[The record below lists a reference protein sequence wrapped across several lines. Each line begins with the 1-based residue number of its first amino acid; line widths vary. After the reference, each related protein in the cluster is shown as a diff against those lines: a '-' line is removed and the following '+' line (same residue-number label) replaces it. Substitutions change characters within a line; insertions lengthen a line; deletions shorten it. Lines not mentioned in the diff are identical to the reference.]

1 MQKLI
6 NLKNQ
11 NKILKKNLTKANQ
24 AKTKTKNNMKIKEFE
39 NKQFEEI
46 IKIDE
51 TKTRK
56 KFSIVDNIYEK
67 INNFDRKVF
76 VDFWCLFKTIFM
88 NDDVF
93 FISWGIILNILYLI
107 FNFHFLVVVQV
118 ISIINFSLFFR
129 SFFDVIAN
137 KFWQFFSLLLFVWW
151 IEYILSWFTFFN
163 FQEIMISSH
172 ALRGT
177 PISAEVNNIF
187 YYLIFLLGN
196 SRNALFNSY

>member
-1 MQKLI
+1 
-6 NLKNQ
+6 
-11 NKILKKNLTKANQ
+11 
-24 AKTKTKNNMKIKEFE
+24 
-39 NKQFEEI
+39 
-46 IKIDE
+46 
-51 TKTRK
+51 
-56 KFSIVDNIYEK
+56 
-67 INNFDRKVF
+67 
-76 VDFWCLFKTIFM
+76 M

-118 ISIINFSLFFR
+118 ISIINFSLLFR